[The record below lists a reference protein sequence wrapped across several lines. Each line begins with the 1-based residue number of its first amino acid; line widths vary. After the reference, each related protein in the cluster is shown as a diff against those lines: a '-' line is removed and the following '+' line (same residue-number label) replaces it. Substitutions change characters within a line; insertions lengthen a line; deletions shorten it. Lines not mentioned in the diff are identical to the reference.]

1 MSRRYY
7 FAPATGSVHA
17 AEHVE
22 GAHDA
27 AIGST
32 FVPCVV
38 IDPED
43 SGQVNRLVGLL
54 AERGWIATQSHGLR
68 DALRELAK
76 PPKPAEPTGLGAVVE
91 DANGSQYVRLA
102 TKDDAPWHLQ
112 PEGPIGF
119 NAHPYHEID
128 AVRVLSEGVTQP

>member
-1 MSRRYY
+1 MS
-7 FAPATGSVHA
+7 APSEGDRVLVQVEATYRGTYDIDGREFVYVYDDEGGTYSLPQAVAVSV
-17 AEHVE
+17 
-22 GAHDA
+22 
-27 AIGST
+27 IT
-32 FVPCVV
+32 
-38 IDPED
+38 
-43 SGQVNRLVGLL
+43 
-54 AERGWIATQSHGLR
+54 
-68 DALRELAK
+68 

-128 AVRVLSEGVTQP
+128 AVRVLSEGVEQP